1 MQKEE
6 AFYEMIKNH
15 EGLIYKITWVYCDTH
30 DDRMDLYQDIV
41 YQLWK
46 GFDSFRGNSKRS
58 TWMYRVALNTAYSF
72 LRKQKKRGSK
82 VGIDHLHLS
91 YEIIDN
97 LLEERLEKMYAQIKK
112 LKDID
117 RAVILL
123 LLEGKKYEEI
133 ATVTGFTRS
142 NVATR
147 ISRIK
152 EKLRNQLTKN

>member
-1 MQKEE
+1 MSKES
-6 AFYEMIKNH
+6 AFYDMIKNH
-15 EGLIYKITWVYCDTH
+15 EGIIYKITRVYCDTH
-30 DDRMDLYQDIV
+30 DDQMDLYQDIV

-46 GFDSFRGNSKRS
+46 GYDSFKGNSKRS

-82 VGIDHLHLS
+82 VAIDHLHLS
-91 YEIIDN
+91 YEIKDSS
-97 LLEERLEKMYAQIKK
+97 LEERLEEMYGQIKK
-112 LKDID
+112 LKEMD
-117 RAVILL
+117 RAIILL

-133 ATVTGFTRS
+133 AAITGFTRS

-152 EKLRNQLTKN
+152 DKLRTQLAQK